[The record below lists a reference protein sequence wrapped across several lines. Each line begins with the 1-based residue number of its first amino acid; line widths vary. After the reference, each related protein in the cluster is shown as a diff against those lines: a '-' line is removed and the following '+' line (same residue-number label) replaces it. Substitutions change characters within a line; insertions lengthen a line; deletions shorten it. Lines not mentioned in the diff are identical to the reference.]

1 MSTLPLPATSEQH
14 ISLVLTEKIRTA
26 VTENAGFLPF
36 DDYVRYVLYTPG
48 LGYYSSK
55 ETVIGQHADFITA
68 PNLHPIFAR
77 TLAHAI
83 APVLVQSEGIIY
95 ELGAGT
101 GEMAVELLQALP
113 EIKRY
118 AILDVSPVLKEKQR
132 AVIEQKVP
140 HYKNKVDFLDT
151 LPKKINGFILGN
163 EVLDALP
170 FSLVRKNEG
179 HYEEVGVG
187 LNGYDNLQLKSR
199 PLHDPILLQEADNYL
214 AHVPP
219 PYESE
224 LHLEQKALI
233 RTLSQR
239 LETGA
244 ALFIDYGF
252 DAAQYYHPD
261 RTTGTMMLHYRGH
274 SLTDPFFYPGLA
286 DLTCHVN
293 FSAIAEAAV
302 EGGSDLIGYASQS
315 NVLLNLG
322 IVEFLEQQNPSSLTY
337 IKTAQAIKILINPH
351 EMGELFKIIAFGKN
365 IDPDWQA
372 FAYQD
377 WTDRL

>member
-1 MSTLPLPATSEQH
+1 MSTLPLPAASEQH
-14 ISLVLTEKIRTA
+14 ISLVLTQKIRTA
-26 VTENAGFLPF
+26 ITENAGFLPF
-36 DDYVRYVLYTPG
+36 DDYMRYVLYTPG

-55 ETVIGQHADFITA
+55 DSIIGQRADFFTA
-68 PNLHPIFAR
+68 PSLHPIFAD

-83 APVLVQSEGIIY
+83 APVLAQSDGVIY
-95 ELGAGT
+95 ELGAGN
-101 GEMAVELLQALP
+101 GEMAVALLQALP

-132 AVIEQKVP
+132 TYIQEKVP
-140 HYKNKVDFLDT
+140 QHQHKVDFLNT
-151 LPKKINGFILGN
+151 LPEKFNGFILGN

-179 HYEEVGVG
+179 YEEVGVG
-187 LNGYDNLQLKSR
+187 LNEAGIFQFASR
-199 PLHDPILLQEADNYL
+199 PISDSILLQEAENYL
-214 AHVPP
+214 SQVST

-239 LETGA
+239 LEQGA
-244 ALFIDYGF
+244 AMFIDYGF
-252 DAAQYYHPD
+252 NAAQYYHPD
-261 RTTGTMMLHYRGH
+261 RAQGTMMLHYRGH

-293 FSAIAEAAV
+293 FSAIAEAVV

-315 NVLLNLG
+315 NVLLSLG
-322 IVEFLEQQNPSSLTY
+322 IEKLLKRHDPSTLAY
-337 IKTAQAIKILINPH
+337 IKAAQAVKILINPH
-351 EMGELFKIIAFGKN
+351 EMGELFKVIAFGKK
-365 IDPDWQA
+365 IDPNWQA
-372 FAYQD
+372 FTYQD
-377 WTDRL
+377 WTERL